1 MDPTEEVQEQQQP
14 KIHYTNHNGVLGHM
28 FVIGIG
34 TESFAFTIE
43 DNLFRL
49 FKTMVETDPETGLEV
64 NPANFDIDAIAFANP
79 LPPDFKGTP
88 DPRMLI
94 TMQDF
99 KATLKSERDYM
110 ANYVREQ
117 LEDVGGG
124 GSGDKPD
131 PTSPTNPV
139 TAMLQPTMFTV
150 DMLVPEL
157 TQILGTLPMQTFV
170 DRVVLETHTN
180 FTLLDGTEDE
190 WFFSIGTA
198 DPTEAEL
205 LIPKTPITEL
215 NKRRAWVVDVQ
226 RTFANPTAF
235 VLYIYNVTEENPNP
249 LPGPVEPEEPDP
261 DGDFVQAVFL
271 NHSEVTYGLTSD
283 ASKKVWN
290 LTVQSDDALPGFD
303 QPDLFGEIGD
313 AQLID
318 VGVNMP
324 FKPGHRYRVL
334 QQNPALVHF
343 SMDPR
348 VEEVEGVWTKFATYD
363 WNPENPEEEFR
374 YYFCMKPSAGEIDYL
389 HLFVYDLDGETPE
402 QVCRTYH
409 IRNLVTFRDIVA
421 PPPPVMDT
429 FEQFARAST
438 PDIDVHIESDTET
451 DCTIIVSGST
461 ATGNISHP
469 ELFGDLSGANG
480 IDIEINLPIEIGAT
494 VMVVQINKA
503 LEIFKDDPSISSSP
517 DGNVWVKQ
525 KTYTRE
531 NDGEEF
537 KYCFVLTERVEEEEF
552 VTIALFNE
560 GEENPFKTY
569 TIKNEI
575 YFATP
580 EIPQT
585 FAMRRR
591 AAVMA
596 LAEEGDEESSEKATT
611 STGKDE
617 GACRIR
623 ILSF

>member
-14 KIHYTNHNGVLGHM
+14 KIHYTNHNGILGHM

-34 TESFAFTIE
+34 GESFAFTIE

-49 FKTMVETDPETGLEV
+49 FKTMVETDPETGQEV
-64 NPANFDIDAIAFANP
+64 NPAHFDMDAIAYANP
-79 LPPDFKGTP
+79 LPPDFKGEVN
-88 DPRMLI
+88 PRMVV
-94 TMQDF
+94 TMKDF
-99 KATLKSERDYM
+99 KDALKSERDFM
-110 ANYVREQ
+110 GNYVREQ
-117 LEDVGGG
+117 LEDVTGGG
-124 GSGDKPD
+124 GSSTSD

-139 TAMLQPTMFTV
+139 SGMLQPAMFTV

-157 TQILGTLPMQTFV
+157 TQILGTLPAQSFI
-170 DRVVLETHTN
+170 DRIVLETHTN
-180 FTLLDGTEDE
+180 FTLLDGTEDA
-190 WFFSIGTA
+190 WQFSIGTA

-205 LIPKTPITEL
+205 IIPKTPITKL
-215 NKRRAWVVDVQ
+215 NEQRAWVVDVQ
-226 RTFANPTAF
+226 RTFANPTAMVF
-235 VLYIYNVTEENPNP
+235 YIYNITEENPNP

-261 DGDFVQAVFL
+261 DGDFVQAVYL
-271 NHSEVTYGLTSD
+271 NHGEVTYGLTSD

-290 LTVQSDDALPGFD
+290 LTVQSDDALPGFN

-318 VGVNMP
+318 VGVNLP

-334 QQNPALVHF
+334 QQNPALEHF
-343 SMDPR
+343 SADPS
-348 VEEVEGVWTKFATYD
+348 VEEVEGVWTKFATYE
-363 WNPENPEEEFR
+363 WNPEDPKEDCI

-389 HLFVYDLDGETPE
+389 HLFIYDLDGETPE

-409 IRNLVTFRDIVA
+409 VRNLVTFREIIA
-421 PPPPVMDT
+421 PPPPVMDS
-429 FEQFARAST
+429 FVQFARAST

-451 DCTIIVSGST
+451 ECSIIVSGST
-461 ATGNISHP
+461 ASANISHP
-469 ELFGDLSGANG
+469 ELFGDLDGANG

-494 VMVVQINKA
+494 VLVTQINKA
-503 LEIFKDDPSISSSP
+503 LEIFKDDPSVSSSE
-517 DGNVWVKQ
+517 DQTAWIKQ
-525 KTYTRE
+525 KQYTRE
-531 NDGEEF
+531 DDGEEF
-537 KYCFVLTERVEEEEF
+537 IYCFALTERVDEEEY
-552 VTIALFNE
+552 VHIAIFNE
-560 GEENPFKTY
+560 GEEAPFKTY

-580 EIPQT
+580 EIPRT
-585 FAMRRR
+585 FAMRR

-596 LAEEGDEESSEKATT
+596 LSDETEGESGEKVST